1 LPAAPLDGGALDPP
15 PALPLLGG
23 LLAPLEPLLLEELL
37 LELDELELEL
47 ELDELE
53 LELELE
59 ELELDGGIGGVADGL
74 WVGLLAEGQ
83 PVRATIAATVASANK
98 GRASFPDPGPLRV
111 SNVVADWLIASLA
124 SRRR

>member
-47 ELDELE
+47 DE